1 MVSVTIA
8 WISKGWIT
16 SFAVCVYFSNISIIQ
31 YTGGTK
37 LSFNKINVNSDG
49 NISGGLISMSEL
61 HPSQIHDYLHWYKK
75 TNNASWLCFIT
86 AITLFFL
93 AIDSRQKPVK
103 LWLLTGATSA
113 LIGGR
118 KMRES
123 AQELNKRLGLIS
135 EASTLNFKSWIYQQ
149 TMPQSKLAVTIPA
162 FDENWQPKN
171 LITDPVNYIQKR
183 QKHTAIVGGTGD
195 GKSTF
200 TQYLSSKIGGRV
212 RIYDSD
218 AKPDDWNWIDQ
229 QDVIGRKGNFA
240 AINAAMAEDLRI
252 LEILV
257 ELRGTGGNSAI
268 AGQERFTIAEEFP
281 ILADECDNAPVWIKR
296 FAKRGRRYG
305 QFICALAQN
314 DTAENFAL
322 EGDKNTLYSCFVLV
336 RLGAFAADYAR
347 TKLKD
352 EKLAQWL
359 KAGGKKR
366 FLLDDQPCELD
377 LSNWGAAPTTQN
389 AIATTESKNHAET
402 LQTLNEYEQFI
413 LNWGREHPGE
423 ILKAR
428 ILTQSTRQF
437 KGMNPDDIR
446 IIFASMADRG
456 IGAVVGEA
464 DQLGWQ
470 YSP

>member
-1 MVSVTIA
+1 
-8 WISKGWIT
+8 
-16 SFAVCVYFSNISIIQ
+16 
-31 YTGGTK
+31 
-37 LSFNKINVNSDG
+37 
-49 NISGGLISMSEL
+49 MSEL

-268 AGQERFTIAEEFP
+268 AGQERFTIA
-281 ILADECDNAPVWIKR
+281 
-296 FAKRGRRYG
+296 
-305 QFICALAQN
+305 
-314 DTAENFAL
+314 
-322 EGDKNTLYSCFVLV
+322 
-336 RLGAFAADYAR
+336 
-347 TKLKD
+347 
-352 EKLAQWL
+352 
-359 KAGGKKR
+359 
-366 FLLDDQPCELD
+366 
-377 LSNWGAAPTTQN
+377 
-389 AIATTESKNHAET
+389 
-402 LQTLNEYEQFI
+402 
-413 LNWGREHPGE
+413 
-423 ILKAR
+423 
-428 ILTQSTRQF
+428 
-437 KGMNPDDIR
+437 
-446 IIFASMADRG
+446 
-456 IGAVVGEA
+456 
-464 DQLGWQ
+464 
-470 YSP
+470 